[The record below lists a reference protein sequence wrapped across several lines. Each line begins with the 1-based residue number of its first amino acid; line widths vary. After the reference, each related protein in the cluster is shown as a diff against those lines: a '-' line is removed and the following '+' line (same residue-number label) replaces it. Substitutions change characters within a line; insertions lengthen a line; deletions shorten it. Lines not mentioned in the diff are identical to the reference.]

1 MFKLHVISNYM
12 KYLLFVTALIMI
24 LTSCKK
30 KDKYYKFSSK
40 ELDFV
45 NYAEGQMIK
54 FIDTNLISKT
64 LVQRA
69 YKRGFHERWSTFTS
83 SGEFSETYEVSYL
96 TLTGIYTYS
105 LGFSIS
111 LDKER
116 KTLDIDFNGYQ
127 LFANPDSLRPSISL
141 ISINGVNYSNVYK
154 LKVYNQSGT
163 VAGTYGQFVLIN
175 GQQVRNTD
183 TATLYHNQ
191 QYGVIQLLFPNGKR
205 IIRTE

>member
-1 MFKLHVISNYM
+1 
-12 KYLLFVTALIMI
+12 MI
-24 LTSCKK
+24 LTSCK

-45 NYAEGQMIK
+45 NYGEGQTIK
-54 FIDTNLISKT
+54 VIDTNLITHT

-69 YKRGFHERWSTFTS
+69 YKREFHERWSTFTPS
-83 SGEFSETYEVSYL
+83 RQFSETYEVSYL
-96 TLTGIYTYS
+96 TQPGTYTYS

-116 KTLDIDFNGYQ
+116 KTLDIDFNGYG
-127 LFANPDSLRPSISL
+127 LFANPDSLHPSISL
-141 ISINGVNYSNVYK
+141 ISINGVNYSDVYT
-154 LKVYNQSGT
+154 LKVYSLSGT
-163 VAGTYGQFVLIN
+163 AAGTYGQFVFIN
-175 GQQVRNTD
+175 GQYTRNTD
-183 TATLYHNQ
+183 TATLYHNR